1 MILTLLVIVYL
12 IGLLVLLRK
21 IPGRFARLVKEDD
34 DGQVIQDIIA
44 SITAAIVWPII
55 VIGAVAYVL
64 SAKRYRR

>member
-21 IPGRFARLVKEDD
+21 IPGRFARLVKDD
-34 DGQVIQDIIA
+34 NEWVTQDIIA

-55 VIGAVAYVL
+55 VIGALLYVL
-64 SAKRYRR
+64 SARRHRR